1 MTGLAPEPEERIR
14 PHASFGNGRRGFGW
28 AAVASLLFHGTALA
42 AVLIAAAGE
51 GPQLPLPAVE
61 VSVVV
66 SPAPAGA
73 AASAAEK
80 AQDAPEPEPV
90 ANPPESEG
98 DPLAELTVVSPPVAD
113 SEPVQPEPRP
123 VAAVEMAPAPAPP
136 PPPPRKPS
144 PPEESPAHSQPAASD
159 APPERGPA
167 PSAPPAQLAAL
178 PAGDPVDSAAA
189 LGAGTS
195 EPPRYEAG
203 GEANPWPRYPAAA
216 RRRGIEG
223 EVLVEVRVGADGAP
237 AGVEILRSSGS
248 ALLDAAAVEALE
260 RWRFE
265 PARSGGQPVAGT
277 VEIPVTFKLTEPGG
291 S

>member
-1 MTGLAPEPEERIR
+1 
-14 PHASFGNGRRGFGW
+14 
-28 AAVASLLFHGTALA
+28 
-42 AVLIAAAGE
+42 
-51 GPQLPLPAVE
+51 
-61 VSVVV
+61 
-66 SPAPAGA
+66 
-73 AASAAEK
+73 
-80 AQDAPEPEPV
+80 
-90 ANPPESEG
+90 
-98 DPLAELTVVSPPVAD
+98 
-113 SEPVQPEPRP
+113 
-123 VAAVEMAPAPAPP
+123 MAPAPAPP
-136 PPPPRKPS
+136 SPPPRKPS
-144 PPEESPAHSQPAASD
+144 PPEESPAHAQPAASD

-167 PSAPPAQLAAL
+167 PSAPPAQVAAL
-178 PAGDPVDSAAA
+178 PTGDLVDSAAA
-189 LGAGTS
+189 PGAGTS

-203 GEANPWPRYPAAA
+203 GEANPCPRYPAAA

>member
-1 MTGLAPEPEERIR
+1 M
-14 PHASFGNGRRGFGW
+14 
-28 AAVASLLFHGTALA
+28 
-42 AVLIAAAGE
+42 AAAE
-51 GPQLPLPAVE
+51 I
-61 VSVVV
+61 
-66 SPAPAGA
+66 
-73 AASAAEK
+73 
-80 AQDAPEPEPV
+80 
-90 ANPPESEG
+90 
-98 DPLAELTVVSPPVAD
+98 
-113 SEPVQPEPRP
+113 
-123 VAAVEMAPAPAPP
+123 APAPERAPP
-136 PPPPRKPS
+136 PPPARKPS
-144 PPEESPAHSQPAASD
+144 PPEESPAHAQPAASD
-159 APPERGPA
+159 APPERGPV

-178 PAGDPVDSAAA
+178 PAGDLVDSVAAP
-189 LGAGTS
+189 GAGTS

-277 VEIPVTFKLTEPGG
+277 VEIPVTFKLTEPDG